1 MKLDSLGRSES
12 LHGVFGVHINVGLGS
27 KGAVGGV
34 LLRAHSLGV
43 HCARVD
49 DVGFSV

>member
-1 MKLDSLGRSES
+1 MKFHSLGRSES
-12 LHGVFGVHINVGLGS
+12 LHGVLGVQINVGLGS

-34 LLRAHSLGV
+34 LLRA
-43 HCARVD
+43 